1 MGDRLPEKQL
11 GKLLAR
17 VFSRYKRRGLTS
29 PSFRIFPLSKREN
42 GQQRPIFCSS
52 IQLKRWGDI
61 ISDVKVAELGEFGL
75 VDLIAK
81 TINSAPENKASRQ
94 LVCGI
99 GDDAA
104 AWKGDDSTQ
113 LATVDSLLQNV
124 HFTLEITPWKELGW
138 KALAINLSDIAAM
151 GGIPRYALVA
161 LAIPGHTEVDDVMAL
176 YQGMI
181 ELAQKSGVAIVGG
194 DTDNAPTVSITVTV
208 FGSAKGKHLL
218 MRSTAKPG
226 EQIAVTG
233 FLGAAAAGFEM
244 LTKKLPFDAETAAA
258 LRQAFLKPEPRIAEG
273 ELLVKQG
280 IRTAIDVSDG
290 LVSDLKQIGKASK
303 VGARIEVERVPIH
316 PAVKANFGERAIE
329 LALSGG
335 EDYELLFTG
344 SAETIARVKK
354 AASCPITVIGEITTA
369 KAGEVTLVDNKG
381 NALNIGKTG
390 WEHFITKP

>member
-1 MGDRLPEKQL
+1 MTEEG
-11 GKLLAR
+11 G
-17 VFSRYKRRGLTS
+17 
-29 PSFRIFPLSKREN
+29 
-42 GQQRPIFCSS
+42 
-52 IQLKRWGDI
+52 GDI
-61 ISDVKVAELGEFGL
+61 ISDVKVSELGEFGL
-75 VDLIAK
+75 VELIAK
-81 TINSAPENKASRQ
+81 AINSAPENKASKQ

-104 AWKGDDSTQ
+104 AWKGDDTTQ

-124 HFTLEITPWKELGW
+124 HFTLEITPWRELGW

-151 GGIPRYALVA
+151 GGVPRYTLVA
-161 LAIPGHTEVDDVMAL
+161 LAIPGHTEVDDVITL
-176 YQGMI
+176 YQGML
-181 ELAQKSGVAIVGG
+181 ELAQKSGVAIIGG

-208 FGSAKGKHLL
+208 LGNSRGRHLL

-233 FLGAAAAGFEM
+233 FLGAAAAGYEM
-244 LTKKLPFDAETAAA
+244 LSKKLQFDTEAAAA

-290 LVSDLKQIGKASK
+290 LVSDLKQICKASK
-303 VGARIEVERVPIH
+303 VGARIEVERVPVH
-316 PAVKANFGERAIE
+316 PAVKANFGEMALE

-344 SAETIARVKK
+344 SAEAIARVKK
-354 AASCPITVIGEITTA
+354 VASCPITVIGEIA
-369 KAGEVTLVDNKG
+369 DEKAGEVTVLDNKG
-381 NALNIGKTG
+381 NAFNISKAG
-390 WEHFITKP
+390 WEHFIAKP